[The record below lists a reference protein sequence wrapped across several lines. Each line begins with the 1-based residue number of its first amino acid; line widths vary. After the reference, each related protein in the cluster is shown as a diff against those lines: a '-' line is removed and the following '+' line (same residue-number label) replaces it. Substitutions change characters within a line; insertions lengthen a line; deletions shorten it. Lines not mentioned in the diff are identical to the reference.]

1 MTPADVLD
9 ALVEDPSR
17 AGLIM
22 DFDGTLAPIVEDP
35 ATSALP
41 EGLLEVLEAV
51 ADRLALVAI
60 VSGRPAAFLGDRVQA
75 RGVRLF
81 GLYGTQEWRD
91 GAPQVSA
98 QAQQWQPAL
107 DQARD
112 RFALALAGHPGVVM
126 EDKGLAVALHWR
138 NADDRAGAG
147 AFVEALV
154 GTVAA
159 DTGLHAEPGK
169 FVLELR
175 PPLDRDKGTCVEEL
189 VAEESL
195 TTVVFVG
202 DDRGDLP
209 AFAAATAA
217 GGLGLAVDHGPE
229 TAAEVLAA
237 ADATAEGIE
246 AVGVWLRHLERR
258 LTDDTA

>member
-91 GAPQVSA
+91 GALQVSA
-98 QAQQWQPAL
+98 QAQQWQLGCWTRRATGSRWRWRVTPA
-107 DQARD
+107 
-112 RFALALAGHPGVVM
+112 
-126 EDKGLAVALHWR
+126 W
-138 NADDRAGAG
+138 
-147 AFVEALV
+147 
-154 GTVAA
+154 
-159 DTGLHAEPGK
+159 
-169 FVLELR
+169 
-175 PPLDRDKGTCVEEL
+175 
-189 VAEESL
+189 
-195 TTVVFVG
+195 
-202 DDRGDLP
+202 
-209 AFAAATAA
+209 
-217 GGLGLAVDHGPE
+217 
-229 TAAEVLAA
+229 
-237 ADATAEGIE
+237 
-246 AVGVWLRHLERR
+246 
-258 LTDDTA
+258 